1 MTSKGRPAISQA
13 AAETMKLADTR
24 TIAHYFAYLGVMT
37 ITAMI
42 AIFAL
47 YESGRSVM
55 SYLDGMRRP
64 AEMQAMPIRQDV
76 NFALL
81 PNGVPNDIK
90 NSELTN
96 QF

>member
-1 MTSKGRPAISQA
+1 MKSRMNG
-13 AAETMKLADTR
+13 AEAQTLRLADTR
-24 TIAHYFAYLGVMT
+24 TIAHYFAYLGLV
-37 ITAMI
+37 ILAAMI
-42 AIFAL
+42 SMAAL
-47 YESGRSVM
+47 VASGRSVV

-64 AEMQAMPIRQDV
+64 AEMQATPIRQNA

>member
-1 MTSKGRPAISQA
+1 MLSNRRQA
-13 AAETMKLADTR
+13 AAQTMKLADTR
-24 TIAHYFAYLGVMT
+24 TIAHYFAYLGLMT
-37 ITAMI
+37 IAAMI
-42 AIFAL
+42 AMFAL
-47 YESGRSVM
+47 YESGRSVVG
-55 SYLDGMRRP
+55 YLDGMRRP
-64 AEMQAMPIRQDV
+64 AEMQATPIRQNA